1 MILYRPV
8 GTGELK
14 LIAGSGYTAFPP
26 RLPEQP
32 IFYPVLNEK
41 YACEI
46 AFGWNVKYNEDHK
59 GYVTKFEIDDDYAAA
74 FEIHNVSA
82 QHHNELWVPAEEL
95 PDFNRH
101 IVGKIEVMSDSDEMI
116 YVAEVMY
123 ETGELHF
130 RIPENLRLTDGFVKG
145 FSASIIPTAI
155 WHRRECTL
163 TGLRKVCGKIIT
175 KTDSLPQR
183 GIMSTARKRNCGV
196 FTTSRAI
203 LRKRKHT
210 NKGASSKTG

>member
-14 LIAGSGYTAFPP
+14 LIADSGYTAFPP

-74 FEIHNVSA
+74 FEIHNVGA

-130 RIPENLRLTDGFVKG
+130 RYSRKPSADGWIRQGLFCEYYPNGNLASEGMYVDGLEEGMWKDYHENGQLAAEGYYVHGKEKG
-145 FSASIIPTAI
+145 LWRFYDEQGNFEEEETY
-155 WHRRECTL
+155 E
-163 TGLRKVCGKIIT
+163 
-175 KTDSLPQR
+175 
-183 GIMSTARKRNCGV
+183 
-196 FTTSRAI
+196 
-203 LRKRKHT
+203 
-210 NKGASSKTG
+210 